1 MSVETKD
8 WGCPKKIKARS
19 ETIISIYRNNYKR
32 ESIPIN
38 SQYWTMCGRCS
49 HGDGILGQNV
59 EPDQIIKS
67 GLATSKQIH
76 GVEIDLD
83 VFQGNKSISCGI
95 NWHNGDFLET
105 MRNYNEEREFRPAI
119 VNADLVVMHKKASSY
134 IAEIMRLL
142 SSVPGD
148 ILLISNIVLQ
158 YRSHE
163 SSIPEM
169 VEALNKHRA
178 CMFALDAANW
188 SQGTHHYEYNGTGK
202 TRTKMGTIILAKSDK

>member
-19 ETIISIYRNNYKR
+19 ETIIDAYRSHYGR
-32 ESIPIN
+32 ESIPTG

-49 HGDGILGQNV
+49 HGDGVLGKNV

-67 GLATSKQIH
+67 NLAKPEQIH

-83 VFQGNKSISCGI
+83 VFNGNKSIKCGI
-95 NWHNGDFLET
+95 TWHCGDFLET
-105 MRNYNEEREFRPAI
+105 MKSYKEKGNFKPAI

-134 IAEIMRLL
+134 IAGIMRVLA
-142 SSVPGD
+142 SVPGD

-163 SSIPEM
+163 SSIYEM
-169 VEALNKHRA
+169 VEALNKHRS
-178 CMFALDAANW
+178 CMFALDVANW
-188 SQGTHHYEYNGTGK
+188 SQWANHYEYNGTGK
-202 TRTKMGTIILAKSDK
+202 TRTKMGTIILAKSNK